1 MRYQD
6 RIVIFNYKPS
16 RYNPITKSRLSIKEN
31 VLDETCQYNEL
42 NAETTRL
49 EFGEVVSNVAIARLS
64 TIINSQPT
72 HATIHDKLY
81 KVLKIKQYH
90 HSASLFL
97 KEVTNYESDRD

>member
-6 RIVIFNYKPS
+6 RIVIFNYKS
-16 RYNPITKSRLSIKEN
+16 TRYDPITKSRLSIKEN
-31 VLDETCQYNEL
+31 ETEITCYYNEL
-42 NAETTRL
+42 NAEATRL

-64 TIINSQPT
+64 TRISSSPT

-90 HSASLFL
+90 NSTSLFL
-97 KEVTNYESDRD
+97 KEVTNHESDRN

>member
-16 RYNPITKSRLSIKEN
+16 RYNPITKSRLS
-31 VLDETCQYNEL
+31 

-90 HSASLFL
+90 HSTSLFL